1 LPDEVSPS
9 LSSLDAVRTAYAAWN
24 RDDLEAA
31 IPVIDREV
39 EWRAS
44 GEFPGM
50 AAVYRGH
57 EGVRQFWED
66 LKAPWEYFTIHVRD
80 ISGDEERVVAL
91 LRFEA
96 VGRGSGV
103 KVNLDFVNVFEV
115 REGRI
120 VRFTS
125 RRTLEEALRAA
136 DQRS

>member
-1 LPDEVSPS
+1 MPGV
-9 LSSLDAVRTAYAAWN
+9 DAVRTAYDAWN

-31 IPVIDREV
+31 LPVIDREV

-66 LKAPWEYFTIHVRD
+66 LKAPWEYFKIYVRD
-80 ISGDEERVVAL
+80 ISGDDRGRVVAVL
-91 LRFEA
+91 QFEA
-96 VGRGSGV
+96 VGRESGV
-103 KVNLDFVNVFEV
+103 KVDLDFVNVFDV
-115 REGRI
+115 RDGLI

-125 RRTLEEALRAA
+125 RRTREEALRAA
-136 DQRS
+136 DEPT